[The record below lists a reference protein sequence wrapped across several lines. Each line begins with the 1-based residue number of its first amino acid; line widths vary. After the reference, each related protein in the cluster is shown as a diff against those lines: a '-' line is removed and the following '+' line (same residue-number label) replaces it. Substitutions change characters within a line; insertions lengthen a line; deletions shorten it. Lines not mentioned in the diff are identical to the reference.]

1 MTTPRKVTATMAELL
16 DKDRINLESKRID
29 ADSHRINKL
38 HETGI
43 GLTILAGAC
52 FGLWMGARVL
62 TSWADSDMTDALQE
76 CGRVYVDK
84 DDGTIGSQTVV
95 PAEALIESC
104 RKQVFEH
111 FKVTP

>member
-1 MTTPRKVTATMAELL
+1 MTTPRKITATMAELL
-16 DKDRINLESKRID
+16 EKDRINLDSKKID
-29 ADSHRINKL
+29 ADMHQTNKL

-43 GLTILAGAC
+43 GLTILTGVC
-52 FGLWMGARVL
+52 FALWMAARVL

-76 CGRVYVDK
+76 CGRVHIDAA
-84 DDGTIGSQTVV
+84 DRIPDIIRT
-95 PAEALIESC
+95 PADALIESC

>member
-16 DKDRINLESKRID
+16 EKDRINLDAKKID
-29 ADSHRINKL
+29 ADMHRTNKL

-52 FGLWMGARVL
+52 FAMWMAARVL

-84 DDGTIGSQTVV
+84 VDFVGSEVV
-95 PAEALIESC
+95 TPANALIESC

-111 FKVTP
+111 FQVMT